1 MYGGSFISGFKNVFN
16 KAQKLRPYTKQ
27 AIKLGKEL
35 APVVNTIAP
44 RAGPAWSKGIDFA
57 DELLGEG
64 YTKKELMDMK
74 KAGYKKRDFR
84 ELLEGGNLVAGT
96 LLPKDRLRRRL
107 R

>member
-16 KAQKLRPYTKQ
+16 KAQKLRPYAKQ

-64 YTKKELMDMK
+64 YTKKELVFMK